1 MGDLIVTTAAL
12 EAACEAARSGG
23 YLSLD
28 TEFVWRQTYLPQ
40 LGIVQLGAGGECRAV
55 DCAKGLDQS
64 PLGAAVADESI
75 VKILHDARQDL
86 ALVKRYT
93 GASPKNVFDTQLAAA
108 FAGFPS
114 GIGLQKLLF
123 EALDIGLAKTE
134 TCTDWTRRPLS
145 EAQIRYA
152 LDDVRHLAALRE
164 ELLRRADGLGTRAW
178 LEEEMTRYNDVALY
192 DECVPSEM
200 WRRVKLRRAKLDR
213 RGFAVL
219 RAAAELREK
228 LAMEWNQ
235 PRTWLG
241 TDESLVEMAERGRV
255 GRLVHRLGGGRAAQL
270 RALYAEAVAAA
281 LETPEDECPED
292 PRVHYI
298 GEVLD
303 AADKAVDW
311 LEKRSAELHV
321 DHAAIANRATITAF
335 VDNVADESNPLACGW
350 RWEAVGREMAER
362 FGVD

>member
-235 PRTWLG
+235 PRAWLG

>member
-152 LDDVRHLAALRE
+152 LDDVRHLAALRD

-255 GRLVHRLGGGRAAQL
+255 GRLVHRLGGGRSAQL

>member
-114 GIGLQKLLF
+114 GLGLQKLLF

-219 RAAAELREK
+219 RAAAELRER

-235 PRTWLG
+235 PRAWLG

-270 RALYAEAVAAA
+270 RALYEEAVAAA

-298 GEVLD
+298 SEVLD
-303 AADKAVDW
+303 AAEKAVDW

>member
-64 PLGAAVADESI
+64 PLGAAVADECI

-93 GASPKNVFDTQLAAA
+93 GASPKNVFDTQLASA

-219 RAAAELREK
+219 RAAAELRER

-235 PRTWLG
+235 PRAWLG

-270 RALYAEAVAAA
+270 RALYEEAVAAA

-298 GEVLD
+298 SEVLD
-303 AADKAVDW
+303 AAEKAVDW
-311 LEKRSAELHV
+311 LAKRSAELHV

>member
-235 PRTWLG
+235 PRAWLG

-270 RALYAEAVAAA
+270 RALYEEAVAAA

-298 GEVLD
+298 SEVLD
-303 AADKAVDW
+303 AAEKAVDW
-311 LEKRSAELHV
+311 LAKRSAELHV
-321 DHAAIANRATITAF
+321 DHAAIANRATVTAF

>member
-114 GIGLQKLLF
+114 GLGRQKLLF

-219 RAAAELREK
+219 RAAAELRER

-235 PRTWLG
+235 PRAWLG

-270 RALYAEAVAAA
+270 RALYEEAVAAA

-298 GEVLD
+298 SEVLD
-303 AADKAVDW
+303 AAEKAVDW

>member
-64 PLGAAVADESI
+64 PLGAAVADECI

-108 FAGFPS
+108 FVGFPS

-178 LEEEMTRYNDVALY
+178 LEEEMTRYNDAALY

-219 RAAAELREK
+219 RAAAELRER

-235 PRTWLG
+235 PRAWLG

-270 RALYAEAVAAA
+270 RALYEEAVAAA

-298 GEVLD
+298 SEVLD

>member
-270 RALYAEAVAAA
+270 RALYEEAVAAA

-298 GEVLD
+298 SEVLD
-303 AADKAVDW
+303 AAEKAVDW

>member
-270 RALYAEAVAAA
+270 RALYEEAVAAA

-298 GEVLD
+298 SEVLD
-303 AADKAVDW
+303 AAEKAVDW

-350 RWEAVGREMAER
+350 RWEAVGREMAEC

>member
-55 DCAKGLDQS
+55 DCAKGLDPS
-64 PLGAAVADESI
+64 PLGAAVADECI

-93 GASPKNVFDTQLAAA
+93 GANPKNVFDTQLAAA

-303 AADKAVDW
+303 AAEKAVDW

>member
-64 PLGAAVADESI
+64 PLGAAVADEGI

-219 RAAAELREK
+219 RA
-228 LAMEWNQ
+228 
-235 PRTWLG
+235 
-241 TDESLVEMAERGRV
+241 
-255 GRLVHRLGGGRAAQL
+255 LGGGIELMHVERDYYFPVKTAK
-270 RALYAEAVAAA
+270 
-281 LETPEDECPED
+281 EDRLPLWDRLVEERHGR
-292 PRVHYI
+292 RVSFPF
-298 GEVLD
+298 
-303 AADKAVDW
+303 DK
-311 LEKRSAELHV
+311 
-321 DHAAIANRATITAF
+321 
-335 VDNVADESNPLACGW
+335 LA
-350 RWEAVGREMAER
+350 
-362 FGVD
+362 

>member
-55 DCAKGLDQS
+55 DCAKGLDPS
-64 PLGAAVADESI
+64 PLGAAMADECI

-235 PRTWLG
+235 PRAWLG

-270 RALYAEAVAAA
+270 RALYEEAVAAA

-298 GEVLD
+298 SEVLD
-303 AADKAVDW
+303 AAEKAVDW

>member
-1 MGDLIVTTAAL
+1 M
-12 EAACEAARSGG
+12 
-23 YLSLD
+23 
-28 TEFVWRQTYLPQ
+28 
-40 LGIVQLGAGGECRAV
+40 
-55 DCAKGLDQS
+55 
-64 PLGAAVADESI
+64 
-75 VKILHDARQDL
+75 KILHDARQDL

-255 GRLVHRLGGGRAAQL
+255 GRLVHRLGGGRAARL

>member
-298 GEVLD
+298 SEVLD
-303 AADKAVDW
+303 AAEKAVDW